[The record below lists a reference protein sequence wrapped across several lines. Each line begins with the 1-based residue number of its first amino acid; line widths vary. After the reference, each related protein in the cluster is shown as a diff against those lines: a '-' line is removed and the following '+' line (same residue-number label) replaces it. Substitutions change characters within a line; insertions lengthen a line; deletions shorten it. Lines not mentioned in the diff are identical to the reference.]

1 MSVEIWFFGV
11 VWAVILGLNLVER
24 VVDDSDR
31 DARDDP
37 AAAQDAYVRGEIDE
51 IELERRLEL
60 ALDPRAEEI
69 RETVERVD
77 GIGPATS
84 ASIAMHFEDVDDL
97 RDADRD
103 DLEAIHGV
111 GPQTSRA
118 VDESV

>member
-1 MSVEIWFFGV
+1 MSADLWLLGV
-11 VWAVILGLNLVER
+11 VWAVILGLALVER
-24 VVDDSDR
+24 VVDDSGR

-37 AAAQDAYVRGEIDE
+37 AAARDAYVHGDIDE

-60 ALDPRAEEI
+60 ALDSRAEEI

-84 ASIAMHFEDVDDL
+84 ASIAMHFESVDDL
-97 RDADRD
+97 RGADRE

-111 GPQTSRA
+111 GSKTSRA
-118 VDESV
+118 VQEGV